1 MTLKLAPDVEAIVTL
16 VPPEEGG
23 RTTMAYSGYRPVHA
37 VLPDYLT
44 SGIHEYLDG
53 DSLEP
58 GGTAR
63 AHIKFITPDS
73 YPNSLSV
80 GQVIRV
86 QEGGRLIGHA
96 EITKIFNDVLRA

>member
-1 MTLKLAPDVEAIVTL
+1 MNVKLPPDVEAIVRL
-16 VPPEEGG
+16 IPPEEGG
-23 RTTMAYSGYRPVHA
+23 RTTAAYSGYRPVHA

-44 SGIHEYLDG
+44 SGEHEYLDV

-58 GGTAR
+58 GGSAR
-63 AHIKFITPDS
+63 ANIKFITPQY
-73 YPNSLSV
+73 YPNCLTV

-96 EITKIFNDVLRA
+96 EIIQIFNDDLRA